1 MLVSL
6 SNTNLW
12 ILAVGVAMVVVNA
25 VASSRLAPYVAG
37 FFARMGRHEQS
48 HRGV

>member
-1 MLVSL
+1 MLVPL

-12 ILAVGVAMVVVNA
+12 ILAFGLALAVANA

-37 FFARMGRHEQS
+37 FFARLGRHEHS
-48 HRGV
+48 PL